1 MPVTKKAKNAKIDQ
15 RQFIY
20 TSETIEDIM
29 QKTSMGFQLP
39 RYMNPWF
46 MNQTGVRRP
55 GCVYGW
61 TDLELEEFAKCK
73 MDIHYFANTYCKIK
87 VEDGSIKQMKLRKYQ
102 YKVLDVYSKNRFVI
116 NMSSRQVG
124 KCISLITEV
133 KIKENNIEKIIPIF
147 KLIFRYKENKSFY
160 DYLKYPLY
168 WLLWKSQ

>member
-1 MPVTKKAKNAKIDQ
+1 MPITKKSKNAKIDQ

-20 TSETIEDIM
+20 TSEVIEDIM

-39 RYMNPWF
+39 RHMNPWF

-61 TDLELEEFAKCK
+61 TDLEIEEFAKCK
-73 MDIHYFANTYCKIK
+73 MDIHYFANNYCKIK
-87 VEDGSIKQMKLRKYQ
+87 VEDGTIKQMKLRNYQ

-124 KCISLITEV
+124 K
-133 KIKENNIEKIIPIF
+133 
-147 KLIFRYKENKSFY
+147 
-160 DYLKYPLY
+160 
-168 WLLWKSQ
+168 